1 MTPRASDPVV
11 GSLFSIVQSN
21 LVSRRSKSCS
31 RNVSLSSLAPFC
43 SRLSR
48 SLSLSLRRVP
58 PPPTIATSSPTSA
71 PLPGKGK
78 PYSGEWQQTI
88 NNAGV
93 VAAYANSNADDLFY
107 DSFVGD
113 SPFLWYNGTITPLP
127 ELPFATDTIPLHINN
142 NGQVVGRSTQPGV
155 PNHPVLWDR
164 EVITVLPELPG
175 DNKGGALTINGRGQA
190 AGYS

>member
-21 LVSRRSKSCS
+21 LVSKRSKSCS
-31 RNVSLSSLAPFC
+31 RNVSLSSSAPFC

-48 SLSLSLRRVP
+48 SLSLRRVP

-71 PLPGKGK
+71 RLPGKGK

-113 SPFLWYNGTITPLP
+113 SPFLWYNGTITPLQ

-142 NGQVVGRSTQPGV
+142 NGQVVGRSTQPGSRS
-155 PNHPVLWDR
+155 NHPVLWDR
-164 EVITVLPELPG
+164 EVITVLPELH
-175 DNKGGALTINGRGQA
+175 RR
-190 AGYS
+190 